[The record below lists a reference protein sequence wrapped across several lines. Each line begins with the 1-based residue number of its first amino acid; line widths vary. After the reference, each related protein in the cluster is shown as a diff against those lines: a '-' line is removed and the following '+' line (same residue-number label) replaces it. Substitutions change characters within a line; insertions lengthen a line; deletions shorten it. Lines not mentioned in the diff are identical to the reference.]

1 MRALLDINVIIALLD
16 TFHTFHDRA
25 HFWWAA
31 NSVQGWASC
40 PITENGVVR
49 ILSQPNYSQRQ
60 RFTPAE
66 VILLLRTFAQSTH
79 HQFWADDLS
88 LCDAKIF
95 AADRLLSSSQLTDHY
110 LLALAARHGGRL
122 ATFDQSI
129 HRTAVRSAKSEN
141 LCVI

>member
-1 MRALLDINVIIALLD
+1 VRALLDINVVIALLD
-16 TFHTFHDRA
+16 TFHAFHDRA
-25 HFWWAA
+25 HAWWAA
-31 NSVQGWASC
+31 NSIHGWASC

-49 ILSQPNYSQRQ
+49 ILSHPNYSQRQ

-66 VILLLRTFAQSTH
+66 VISLLRTFAQSTR

-88 LCDAKIF
+88 LFDAQIF
-95 AADRLLSSSQLTDHY
+95 TADRLLSSQQLTDQY
-110 LLALAARHGGRL
+110 LLALAVRYGGRL

-129 HRTAVRSAKSEN
+129 HHTAVRSVKSEN